1 LNIQPRKRVTIREV
15 AEYAGVSIGA
25 VSRVLHGRG
34 DSIRVSETT
43 AERIREAAKALRY
56 QPNPIARTL
65 RGGKTYSLAI
75 GGPHKL
81 EFALG
86 GTQAYVMDR
95 LMREALNSGYSLC
108 FTPDLIHAEHAAEL
122 AQGRYE
128 GVVWLPGTFSCEGD
142 GPLSNKIPQ
151 IGILYDAVVS
161 HSGVFLA
168 STDYRPAMKQLMLE
182 ASSKGFNQVVTVVN
196 ADCMHKAWPAFLE
209 DEMAELCEQTG
220 VTWKQ
225 DPHEG
230 ASPERTLEDIKG
242 KDSFVILPSDEI
254 ALEWI
259 RLAKLDGMRIPEDV
273 SIVSIG
279 SVPGSAL
286 LTPALSAIKVPFE
299 KLCQIGID
307 FLVENETVHAESP
320 ELIQTWFESRG
331 TLGSRNG

>member
-1 LNIQPRKRVTIREV
+1 MNIQPRKRVTIREV

-65 RGGKTYSLAI
+65 RGGKTYSFAV
-75 GGPHKL
+75 GAPHKL

-95 LMREALNSGYSLC
+95 LMREALHSGYSLS

-128 GVVWLPGTFSCEGD
+128 GVIWLPGTFSCEGD

-151 IGILYDAVVS
+151 IGVLYDAVVS
-161 HSGVFLA
+161 HSGRFLA
-168 STDYRPAMKQLMLE
+168 TTDYQPAMRQLLSE
-182 ASSKGFNQVVTVVN
+182 AISKGFNEVVTVIG
-196 ADCMHKAWPAFLE
+196 AECSHRAWPVFLE
-209 DEMAELCEQTG
+209 EQMKALCEELEIIWVVDANEGKNPEGTMGG
-220 VTWKQ
+220 V
-225 DPHEG
+225 
-230 ASPERTLEDIKG
+230 RG
-242 KDSFVILPSDEI
+242 KRSFLLLPTDELALDWVRI
-254 ALEWI
+254 AKRE
-259 RLAKLDGMRIPEDV
+259 GMRVPEDV
-273 SIVSIG
+273 AIVALG

-286 LTPALSAIKVPFE
+286 LSPALSAIKVPFE
-299 KLCQIGID
+299 KLCQLGID
-307 FLVENETVHAESP
+307 FLVEGDSVSGEGTEH
-320 ELIQTWFESRG
+320 IQTWFESRE
-331 TLGSRNG
+331 TLGSRKK